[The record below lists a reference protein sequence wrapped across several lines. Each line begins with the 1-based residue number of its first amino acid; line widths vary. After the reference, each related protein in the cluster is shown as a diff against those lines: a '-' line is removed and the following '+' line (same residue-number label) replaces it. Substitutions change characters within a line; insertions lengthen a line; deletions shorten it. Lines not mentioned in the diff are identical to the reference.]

1 MVDWAPSREVE
12 VRDESLDLLHNDVD
26 DHCNTG
32 NPINAGIHQKN
43 RNLCAQNNPRN
54 IYLNPSMA
62 S

>member
-32 NPINAGIHQKN
+32 NPINAGIHQKS
-43 RNLCAQNNPRN
+43 RNSCAQSSFRKTC
-54 IYLNPSMA
+54 LNPSMA